1 MSDEGRLLLK
11 KTFHLGKSRCNSA
24 TEFAAIRLLYDQ
36 LRGDDRACSI
46 MLLAAEL
53 KRLSGH
59 VASLS
64 VIQQRVAR
72 WCTSQ
77 NIVYRRITHKAQN
90 TRYVLSVMQEYLQ
103 YINAQFLEGLYNC
116 ASIVNIDETNI
127 YFDMAGG
134 GLMLLADEGAKTISL
149 CTKWQQHALH
159 SVVGCYH
166 VWREACSS
174 CCFQR
179 ST

>member
-1 MSDEGRLLLK
+1 MRKFFTLQEKRDIVDEAWELPGIIKAVARKYGIGASNIRRWKANFHDFDNRYSDVEGLLSDEGRLLLK
-11 KTFHLGKSRCNSA
+11 KQTFHLGKSRSNSA

-77 NIVYRRITHKAQN
+77 NIVYHRSFYHPQGTKHA
-90 TRYVLSVMQEYLQ
+90 
-103 YINAQFLEGLYNC
+103 
-116 ASIVNIDETNI
+116 
-127 YFDMAGG
+127 
-134 GLMLLADEGAKTISL
+134 L
-149 CTKWQQHALH
+149 CTECHAGVSPVH
-159 SVVGCYH
+159 KRTVS
-166 VWREACSS
+166 
-174 CCFQR
+174 
-179 ST
+179 